1 MKKYVR
7 CEFGHYYDP
16 SKYESCPHCFARSAG
31 LGEELTVAK
40 SPIDEKVDKAYGLND
55 ADAEEPIQAPARRR
69 APDVRPA
76 YAEPAAP
83 VERTAPVR
91 AEEPVRK
98 PVAPVQDEMFY
109 APAEPA
115 PQDEDPITVAKLE
128 QQTGVNPPVGWLVEI
143 AGPNKGKTFE
153 IHAERNTLGR
163 SSAMDICLKGD
174 VGISRDTNGVVS
186 YNPRNRDFH
195 IIPGEGKAIIY
206 LNGRELMGP
215 EELRPYDRVEISD
228 TALVFVPLCGEQFC
242 WEEV

>member
-98 PVAPVQDEMFY
+98 PAAPVQDELFY

-215 EELRPYDRVEISD
+215 EELCPYDRVEISD